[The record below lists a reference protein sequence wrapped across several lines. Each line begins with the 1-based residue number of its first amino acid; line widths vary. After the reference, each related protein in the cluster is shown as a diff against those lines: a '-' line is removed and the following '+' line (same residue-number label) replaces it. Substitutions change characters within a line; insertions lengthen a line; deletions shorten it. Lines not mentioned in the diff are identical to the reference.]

1 MASPRLNALDQA
13 LDIAGSLFQ
22 QSNLTLADEV
32 AGLGPPLAGQTGATA
47 AVTVINATDVT
58 ITGLTGMTAQDV
70 GNFIQ
75 FTGAASSGNNGVFL
89 IDTFIS
95 ATSVTVVNPN
105 AVAPDANN
113 GTITWTERYPYS
125 LLDDMNYERTDRTL
139 IKGVPYYDNVAPYFS
154 PTATTTPIATN
165 LTTIS
170 GHTTDAV
177 AYNVNRAFF
186 GLNVVTGNTLVTMTS
201 AGNLKHAGFTPT
213 DLTGVPC
220 FDINNPGPFTGDWTS
235 CYVHIVDGYST
246 GSELIVLSGPHAGE
260 RVFGQTYQ
268 GASTSP
274 NSVEIHFY
282 SAPFNVNYA
291 TDATPYVWE
300 AGQTDIINVLYGYN
314 EVLDNLDTNA
324 FRTVPALGI
333 LTDAQL
339 AGDIQD
345 IFDQLGTT
353 DGYTSLNGFLTN
365 TSTFFPFSYLDA
377 TPTVVSA
384 LNVLNQQIGNT
395 TFTGPYLTNG
405 GTVTLNLQA
414 LSDAISTS
422 GVITRTIERVG
433 SVITRNTAHTLPGGL
448 TYTADPTNNGQF
460 MFVFTR
466 GLLRDP
472 GPASGNNDYAETSAT
487 SVTFYYQINAGDHI
501 NYLIK

>member
-1 MASPRLNALDQA
+1 MAAPRLNALDQA

-22 QSNLTLADEV
+22 QSNLTLSDEV
-32 AGLGPPLAGQTGATA
+32 AGLGPPLAGQTGSSAVVAT
-47 AVTVINATDVT
+47 VNATDVT

-70 GNFIQ
+70 GNFIT
-75 FTGAASSGNNGVFL
+75 FTGGLSANQGTFL
-89 IDTFIS
+89 IDTYIS
-95 ATSVTVVNPN
+95 ATSVTIVNPN
-105 AVAPDANN
+105 AVVDA
-113 GTITWTERYPYS
+113 GPYGWTERYPYS
-125 LLDDMNYERTDRTL
+125 LLDDMNYERTDRTI
-139 IKGVPYYDNVAPYFS
+139 IKGVPYYSDVAPYFS
-154 PTATTTPIATN
+154 PTATATPIATN

-186 GLNVVTGNTLVTMTS
+186 GLAVVTGDTKVTMTS
-201 AGNLKHAGFTPT
+201 AGQLKHAGSVAT
-213 DLTGVPC
+213 DITGIPC

-291 TDATPYVWE
+291 TDATPYTWE
-300 AGQTDIINVLYGYN
+300 AGQTDVINVLYGYN

-339 AGDIQD
+339 AGDIQN
-345 IFDQLGTT
+345 IFNQLGTT
-353 DGYTSLNGFLTN
+353 DGYNNLNGFLTN
-365 TSTFFPFSYLDA
+365 TSTYFPFYNLDA
-377 TPTVVSA
+377 TPTVIAA

-395 TFTGPYLTNG
+395 TFTGPYLTNNA
-405 GTVTLNLQA
+405 TVTANLQA
-414 LSDAISTS
+414 LSNAITTS
-422 GVITRTIERVG
+422 GVLTRTVERV
-433 SVITRNTAHTLPGGL
+433 SSTITRNTAHTLPAGL
-448 TYTADPTNNGQF
+448 TYTIDSTNNGQN
-460 MFVFTR
+460 MFVFSR

-472 GPASGNNDYAETSAT
+472 GPASGNNDYAETST
-487 SVTFYYQINAGDHI
+487 TQITFYYEIKAGDHI